1 MTTVAT
7 PLKNPGRLFPSMT
20 SCNPFTSRNVPLCLL
35 TSVVIPL
42 GYRAS
47 TGGRNKAETLR
58 DGCVAEA
65 RAAMSASRVRGY
77 VARSSCGANWAGL
90 TKIETIVWS
99 HSDNEACTVR
109 GAAVSES
116 SARKRERR
124 RTLPSDVRPS
134 HGRLN
139 WVGEEEAAGPLKVL
153 TEAQV
158 SLVQGSHRRHEPDRF
173 SSFHQ
178 LGAPLPQSSDR
189 SQDRERRRR

>member
-7 PLKNPGRLFPSMT
+7 PRKNPGRLFPSMT

-47 TGGRNKAETLR
+47 TGGRNKADTLR
-58 DGCVAEA
+58 GGCAGLEAET

-90 TKIETIVWS
+90 TKMETIVWS

-109 GAAVSES
+109 VA
-116 SARKRERR
+116 
-124 RTLPSDVRPS
+124 
-134 HGRLN
+134 
-139 WVGEEEAAGPLKVL
+139 GEVN
-153 TEAQV
+153 
-158 SLVQGSHRRHEPDRF
+158 
-173 SSFHQ
+173 
-178 LGAPLPQSSDR
+178 
-189 SQDRERRRR
+189 